1 MAGRG
6 FPPKD
11 PRLLSRP
18 RDSRRR
24 GEVQEVAAPPARQP
38 TLPRDID
45 WHPRTRAWWRDWKRW
60 PLADSFTA
68 GDWSFLLDTAL
79 MHHRMWAKGEMKWAS
94 EIRLRVA
101 KYGATPEDRQR
112 LRVQFTD
119 PAAQDPPNQRGARGR
134 ARTPSHL
141 AAVPDDPATRPPDP
155 RLVLYATQQPAERPP
170 HTEGDPPA

>member
-1 MAGRG
+1 MMAGRG

-18 RDSRRR
+18 RDGRRR
-24 GEVQEVAAPPARQP
+24 GEVQGVAAPPARQP

-45 WHPRTRAWWRDWKRW
+45 WHSRTRAWWRDWKRW
-60 PLADSFTA
+60 PLADTFTA

-79 MHHRMWAKGEMKWAS
+79 MHHRMWAEGEMKWAS

-112 LRVQFTD
+112 LRIQFTD
-119 PAAQDPPNQRGARGR
+119 PAAPDPRGGRTNRAARGP
-134 ARTPSHL
+134 AHL
-141 AAVPDDPATRPPDP
+141 APVPDASATPPPDP
-155 RLVLYATQQPAERPP
+155 RSVLYLTDPPSERPP
-170 HTEGDPPA
+170 RNEGDLPA